1 MKITG
6 KTLLA
11 LVLAGGVPLS
21 GNVFA
26 AAEILSVDASNA
38 IPDQYIVV
46 LKDDARMNAMSTSQF
61 VTSESSRIAS
71 NVGAPVLHRYD
82 KAILGFSVKAT
93 PAQIQQLAKDSS
105 VAYIEQDQVMYT
117 SATQSPATWG
127 LDRIDQ
133 RQRPLDNAYS
143 YDGSGRN
150 VHAYIIDTGILSSH
164 TEFSGRMGNGFSG
177 INDGRGTEDC
187 NGHGTHVA
195 GTVGGSTWGVA
206 KDVILHPVR
215 VFGCSGETSSSIII
229 DAVNW
234 VAGNHVKP
242 AVANMSLGGGVSTA
256 LDSAVR
262 GAVNRGVT
270 VVVAA
275 GNDNANA
282 CNYSPARESS
292 AITLAAS
299 TSDDT
304 RSSFSNWGSCVDI
317 FGPGSSITSA
327 WWTGSNATNT
337 ISGTS
342 MASPHGAGVAALLL
356 EEDPGASPSTIASRM
371 IGMSTSGQI
380 TGANGSPNR
389 LLFTDPSGDGGSSS
403 SSSGGSSGSSGG
415 SSSSSGGSSG
425 GGSCSAPQYVAG
437 TSYRVGDEVQN
448 QGNEYSCDVAGWCS
462 SSASW
467 AYAPGTGQH
476 WNTAWSHVRSCDG
489 SSSSGG
495 SSSGGSS
502 SGGSSSGGSSSGS
515 SSSSGGSSSSSGGG
529 SCPNLPVWA
538 AGSVYT
544 GGDQVQHNGVRYE
557 ANWWT
562 QGDDPATNNGGAG
575 SGKPWTSLGACN

>member
-1 MKITG
+1 MKRTENI
-6 KTLLA
+6 LFS
-11 LVLAGGVPLS
+11 LVMVGSIPFS
-21 GNVFA
+21 TNVL
-26 AAEILSVDASNA
+26 AAEIFSAQPGKA

-46 LKDDARMNAMSTSQF
+46 LKEEARLSAMSTAQF
-61 VTSESSRIAS
+61 VSSETSRLAS

-93 PAQIQQLAKDSS
+93 PAQIQQLAKESS

-133 RQRPLDNAYS
+133 REGSLDNTYN
-143 YDGSGRN
+143 YDVTGNN

-164 TEFSGRMGNGFSG
+164 TEFSGRMGNGYSG

-195 GTVGGSTWGVA
+195 GTVGGTTWGVA
-206 KDVILHPVR
+206 KKVTLHPVR
-215 VFGCSGETSSSIII
+215 VFGCTGETSTSIIV
-229 DAVNW
+229 DAINW

-242 AVANMSLGGGVSTA
+242 AVANMSLGGGVSTT

-262 GAVNRGVT
+262 SAVNQGVT

-292 AITLAAS
+292 AITMAAS
-299 TSDDT
+299 ASDDS
-304 RSSFSNWGSCVDI
+304 RSSFSNWGSCVDL
-317 FGPGSSITSA
+317 FGPGSGITSA
-327 WWTGSNATNT
+327 WWTGSSATNT

-356 EEDPGASPSTIASRM
+356 EEDPGASPSSIASRM
-371 IGMSTSGQI
+371 ISMSTTGQI

-403 SSSGGSSGSSGG
+403 SSGGSSGSSGG
-415 SSSSSGGSSG
+415 SSSSSGSSSG

-437 TSYRVGDEVQN
+437 TSYSVGQEVQN
-448 QGNEYSCDVAGWCS
+448 AGNEYSCHIAGWCS
-462 SSASW
+462 SSAAW
-467 AYAPGTGQH
+467 AYEPGNGQY
-476 WNTAWSHVRSCDG
+476 WDTAWTHVRSCDG

-502 SGGSSSGGSSSGS
+502 GGSTSSGGS
-515 SSSSGGSSSSSGGG
+515 SSSSGGSSSSSSGGG
-529 SCPNLPVWA
+529 SCPNLPVWD

-544 GGDQVQHNGVRYE
+544 GGDQVQHDGVRYE

-562 QGDDPATNNGGAG
+562 QGDDPATNNGGTG